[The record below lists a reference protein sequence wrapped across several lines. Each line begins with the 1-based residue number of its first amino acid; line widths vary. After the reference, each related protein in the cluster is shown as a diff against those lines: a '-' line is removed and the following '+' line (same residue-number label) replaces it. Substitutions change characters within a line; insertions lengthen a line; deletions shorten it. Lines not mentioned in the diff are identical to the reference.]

1 MAVHSPAIGA
11 LNKLLLSQI
20 ALIQQFLAT
29 SRRATEQLS
38 SSIESGYQYTTLEET
53 KEVSDNES
61 YLYINYIHK
70 MKLLSLVYIG
80 KCVSTKSIALFLG
93 LVTTF

>member
-11 LNKLLLSQI
+11 LNKLLLNQI

-29 SRRATEQLS
+29 SRQATEQLS
-38 SSIESGYQYTTLEET
+38 SGIESGYQYTTLEET

-80 KCVSTKSIALFLG
+80 SVFPQNL
-93 LVTTF
+93 

>member
-20 ALIQQFLAT
+20 ALIQQFLVT

-80 KCVSTKSIALFLG
+80 SVFPQNL
-93 LVTTF
+93 

>member
-1 MAVHSPAIGA
+1 MAVHTPAIAA

-20 ALIQQFLAT
+20 ALTQQFLAT

-61 YLYINYIHK
+61 YMYINYIHK
-70 MKLLSLVYIG
+70 LLSLQSMWSTIG
-80 KCVSTKSIALFLG
+80 S
-93 LVTTF
+93 

>member
-11 LNKLLLSQI
+11 LNKLLLNQI

-80 KCVSTKSIALFLG
+80 SVFPQNL
-93 LVTTF
+93 

>member
-11 LNKLLLSQI
+11 LNKLLLNQI

-53 KEVSDNES
+53 KEVSDNER

-80 KCVSTKSIALFLG
+80 SVFPQNL
-93 LVTTF
+93 